1 MEEATID
8 RILESLFHVLALLH
22 KKMLRMDLGG
32 VTGDLTRLHFGIMEV
47 LSHHSLATSEL
58 AKMLSMQKPQ
68 MTHLVE
74 QLVNLGIMARHPDAR
89 DRRVI
94 NLALTDH
101 GQVLLGDMRMKVR
114 QKIKDRLAVLTP
126 DELAKMSAAL
136 ETLRAIGTKL

>member
-1 MEEATID
+1 MEEVAID
-8 RILESLFHVLALLH
+8 RILENLFNVLALLH

-32 VTGDLTRLHFGIMEV
+32 VTGDFTRLHFGIMGV
-47 LSHHSLATSEL
+47 LSHRSLATSEL

-74 QLVNLGIMARHPDAR
+74 QLVNLGIVERHPDAK

-101 GQVLLGDMRMKVR
+101 GRVLLRDTSKKVR

-126 DELAKMSAAL
+126 DELKAMSAAL
-136 ETLRAIGTKL
+136 ETLKSIGTKL